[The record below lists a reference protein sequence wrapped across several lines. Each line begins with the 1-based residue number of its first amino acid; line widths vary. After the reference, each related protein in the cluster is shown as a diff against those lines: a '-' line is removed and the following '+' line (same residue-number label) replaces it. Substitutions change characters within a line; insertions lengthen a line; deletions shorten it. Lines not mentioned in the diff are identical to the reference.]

1 MEIQQQAIKK
11 LANSM
16 RIYVET
22 HFDFQRLKNIDKEE
36 AVDNLDRAFEA
47 KLEAFHSLYDV
58 SKTDIDYFAHGD
70 TAALILLRNAIHH
83 RDHLLFRSW
92 NQDMALNDGYKQY
105 LGAQFLLAGY
115 DVLDSPARMR
125 YFYKLEDFYLRV
137 DEKLGSPY
145 LEKRMGAANRRKLIG
160 QLDTD
165 LHFSDIKQRAKGD
178 RYPDGQVYINVM
190 PIFISAVCR
199 VFKAL
204 KEKGVEFVGFDAKAY
219 EEPFT
224 NELEVDFSKVV
235 YEPLRII

>member
-22 HFDFQRLKNIDKEE
+22 HLDFQRLKNIDKEE

-58 SKTDIDYFAHGD
+58 SKSDIDFFAHGD
-70 TAALILLRNAIHH
+70 TAALILMRNAIHH

-92 NQDMALNDGYKQY
+92 NQDMALDDGYKQY

-115 DVLDSPARMR
+115 DVLDSPARMH

-137 DEKLGSPY
+137 DESLSSPY
-145 LEKRMGAANRRKLIG
+145 LEKRMGAVNRKKLIE
-160 QLDTD
+160 QLDSD
-165 LHFSDIKQRAKGD
+165 LHFIDIKQRAKAD
-178 RYPDGQVYINVM
+178 RYPDGQVYVNVM

-219 EEPFT
+219 EGPFT
-224 NELEVDFSKVV
+224 NELQVDFSKLI